1 MKLSAF
7 GLCVRKLRLEL
18 GLTLRDMAGALKLS
32 SPYLSSIE
40 LGERALTAKI
50 AEEALTYFKDKQV
63 SPAKIEELRV
73 ACDQSMTEVPVSTL
87 NADERNLVAAFARRL
102 SEGSG
107 IPKDVKDWL
116 KGGNK
121 DGGTGKE

>member
-40 LGERALTAKI
+40 LGERSLTAKI
-50 AEEALTYFKDKQV
+50 ADETLSYFKDKQV
-63 SPAKIEELRV
+63 SPERMAELRV
-73 ACDQSMTEVPVSTL
+73 ACDQSMKAVPISTL

-107 IPKDVKDWL
+107 IPKDVVDWL
-116 KGGNK
+116 NGGNK